1 MKDASNA
8 IVLKGKDEIMS
19 LANQFPAECRPV
31 FDDLEKS
38 RSNILQQVS
47 AHMQNALNIGQA
59 ISSGGTYR
67 AVGDVVLQ
75 QGEDGLFSAVLRG
88 ENGEIVEH
96 MKLEKAASGLARSA
110 MFAYAI
116 VGAAVGQA
124 NMMNIAERL
133 AEIETHLDEA
143 KKRDYIQ
150 QVEAVNS
157 ACVGLKEALCLKDSD
172 HRRQTIL
179 DRRNELRTAL
189 ATLFGYI
196 KIEIEAMPE
205 YREKTLWE
213 KIFSNWGTMKSTL
226 PEKARCRFEYVINTL
241 PIWCRGMSELVL
253 SDCYVAKDGEVVS
266 LPSADEMI
274 KGMESLVVDTNL
286 KNRIVYVPKMHAI
299 DPVDIVDNWLGRIPE
314 TRQAFE
320 RLREN
325 VQKCKI
331 SLTLTV

>member
-1 MKDASNA
+1 MKDEPNA
-8 IVLKGKDEIMS
+8 VVLKGEDEIIA
-19 LANQFPAECRPV
+19 LADKFPAECSPV
-31 FDDLEKS
+31 FNDLKKS
-38 RSNILQQVS
+38 RSEILEQLS
-47 AHMQNALNIGQA
+47 SHMPNALNIGQT

-96 MKLEKAASGLARSA
+96 VKLEKAASGLARSA

-179 DRRNELRTAL
+179 DRRNELRKAL
-189 ATLFGYI
+189 ATLLGYI

-205 YREKTLWE
+205 YRKKNWLK
-213 KIFSNWGTMKSTL
+213 KIFSNWGSPKSSL
-226 PEKARCRFEYVINTL
+226 PEKARRRFEYMIKTFPV
-241 PIWCRGMSELVL
+241 WCRGMSQLVL
-253 SDCYVAKDGEVVS
+253 TDCYVATDGEKEF

-274 KGMESLVVDTNL
+274 AGLKSLLIGTRL
-286 KNRIVYVPKMHAI
+286 QNRIVYVPKYGETDPI
-299 DPVDIVDNWLGRIPE
+299 DFVDDLVLRISPTE
-314 TRQAFE
+314 QAFE
-320 RLREN
+320 KMRED
-325 VQKCKI
+325 VRSGHI
-331 SLTLTV
+331 SLCLN